1 MYDHT
6 RFIVILSNAWLIP
19 QLCLCYPPYLLWHSP
34 MFCDHRSLFLCVWS
48 HHEWGCPWAKTL
60 HGQKFLYHC
69 LLHMLAWCSFFICL
83 AMMTQ
88 IIKITAKVIF
98 TNSFIKHGT
107 NLHLRLENHG
117 ENLRYHVLVLALP
130 SHVVILSQSWAKIKL

>member
-6 RFIVILSNAWLIP
+6 RFIAILSNAWLIP

-83 AMMTQ
+83 AVMTQ
-88 IIKITAKVIF
+88 IIKITAESFLQIVSSSMALIF
-98 TNSFIKHGT
+98 ISGLKIMEKISDIMLWSWLFI
-107 NLHLRLENHG
+107 LML
-117 ENLRYHVLVLALP
+117 
-130 SHVVILSQSWAKIKL
+130 

>member
-1 MYDHT
+1 MTIQDLC
-6 RFIVILSNAWLIP
+6 IVILSNAWLIP

-83 AMMTQ
+83 AVMTQ
-88 IIKITAKVIF
+88 IIKITAKSFLQIVSSSMALIF
-98 TNSFIKHGT
+98 ISGLKIMEKISDIMLWSWLFILMCC
-107 NLHLRLENHG
+107 NFIPE
-117 ENLRYHVLVLALP
+117 
-130 SHVVILSQSWAKIKL
+130 LS